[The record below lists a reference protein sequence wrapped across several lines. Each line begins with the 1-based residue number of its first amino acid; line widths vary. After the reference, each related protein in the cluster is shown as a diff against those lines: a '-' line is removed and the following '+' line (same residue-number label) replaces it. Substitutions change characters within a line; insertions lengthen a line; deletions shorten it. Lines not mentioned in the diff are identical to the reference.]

1 MTKADI
7 IKKVANITGFSYE
20 DSQLFLE
27 TFFKVLQNTFIEGK
41 DISFRKFGSFKLKK
55 RLSKVAR
62 NINNNE
68 AIILPNYVVVT
79 FKPSKNLKEAV
90 KNIHIG

>member
-1 MTKADI
+1 MNKVDI

-27 TFFKVLQNTFIEGK
+27 TFFKVLQNSFIEGK
-41 DISFRKFGSFKLKK
+41 DINFRKFGSFKLKK

-68 AIILPNYVVVT
+68 AIILPEHVVVT
-79 FKPSKNLKEAV
+79 FQPSKSLKEAI
-90 KNIHIG
+90 KKIHIS